1 MTGGGP
7 RSATMLLGLLLATAV
22 EPANAVDCSAIT
34 DADARRCCEAN
45 LPQSDMRQQIRLTVA
60 DDRGTISNLAATLWW
75 KRFDDGRTRARVDVS
90 APPRD
95 AGTKVL
101 LTERE
106 RDAGE
111 ARPEPEVVVY
121 TPQQGRDRL
130 MRISALSGDM
140 FGTDFSYEEFAHFY
154 GTDADIN
161 VVRLADEAIAGE
173 TVIVLESRPSDL
185 EAAYDR
191 GAVYSRVVSRFEAAR
206 CIALSTRFYEDDDT
220 LVKELVSTPD
230 SVRDVAGR
238 WVPFE
243 LTMHDLDQD
252 TRTILQLDE
261 IEFDPGLRDSLFSRS
276 SLKRRR

>member
-1 MTGGGP
+1 MIGARAQP
-7 RSATMLLGLLLATAV
+7 ALLLSVVLLLWVSGPVSAL
-22 EPANAVDCSAIT
+22 DCSAVT

-45 LPQSDMRQQIRLTVA
+45 LPQSDMRQEIRLTVA

-75 KRFDDGRTRARVDVS
+75 KRFDDGRTRARVDVT

-106 RDAGE
+106 ADAGE
-111 ARPEPEVVVY
+111 ERPEPEVVVY

-130 MRISALSGDM
+130 MSISALSGDM

-161 VVRLADEAIAGE
+161 VTRLADEDVDGVA
-173 TVIVLESRPSDL
+173 VIVLESRPTDL
-185 EAAYDR
+185 DAAYDR

-206 CIALSTRFYEDDDT
+206 CVALGTRFYEDDDT
-220 LVKELVSTPD
+220 LVKELVSSPD
-230 SVRDVAGR
+230 SVREVAGR

-243 LTMHDLDQD
+243 LTMHDRDQD

-261 IEFDPGLRDSLFSRS
+261 IAFDPGLRDSLFSRS
-276 SLKRRR
+276 TLKRGR